1 MNLLRLMIGLSSR
14 LLVLISIGWFTLS
27 ASAEDAL
34 FRLTRIDGTVLESES
49 ISIDSSGQ
57 VNGKFDGQAISV
69 DELVLIE
76 AGSNM
81 SGESSA
87 VPRLFFV
94 TGGSV
99 ALASPVLDQGLL
111 DFSSA
116 SGVSSVPLEAVRSI
130 VWEPSD
136 IVTQL
141 IDNPPVDSDAVVVR
155 QGDQLRGVEGVIEGL
170 DNQHVTVR
178 FKGKSRKIG
187 LGKVAAIVMADLQMS
202 LPGDL
207 TAVSVTLAGGGV
219 IKGGLKV
226 WKNELI
232 VIAVGGDV
240 EVEMPVS
247 SLAKMVIENE
257 RLVYLSDLE
266 PVSAQ
271 QRSMFTFERP
281 WRSDRSVEGNPLTLF
296 DPQQRQKIRFDKGI
310 GTHSWSSLLFA
321 NDRGLDRFMATV
333 GIDAETNGRGNCRM
347 IVRGDGIELWSGN
360 VTGMS
365 GPQPV
370 DVSIR
375 GIQSVELEVDPG
387 EEFDLADHANW
398 CNARFVKSK

>member
-87 VPRLFFV
+87 VPRLIFV

-155 QGDQLRGVEGVIEGL
+155 QGDQLRGVEGR
-170 DNQHVTVR
+170 D
-178 FKGKSRKIG
+178 
-187 LGKVAAIVMADLQMS
+187 
-202 LPGDL
+202 
-207 TAVSVTLAGGGV
+207 
-219 IKGGLKV
+219 
-226 WKNELI
+226 
-232 VIAVGGDV
+232 
-240 EVEMPVS
+240 
-247 SLAKMVIENE
+247 
-257 RLVYLSDLE
+257 RLRV
-266 PVSAQ
+266 
-271 QRSMFTFERP
+271 
-281 WRSDRSVEGNPLTLF
+281 
-296 DPQQRQKIRFDKGI
+296 
-310 GTHSWSSLLFA
+310 
-321 NDRGLDRFMATV
+321 
-333 GIDAETNGRGNCRM
+333 
-347 IVRGDGIELWSGN
+347 
-360 VTGMS
+360 
-365 GPQPV
+365 
-370 DVSIR
+370 
-375 GIQSVELEVDPG
+375 
-387 EEFDLADHANW
+387 
-398 CNARFVKSK
+398 